1 MGRYPLG
8 GRASMNAAAVT
19 FNNVSITYDRHVAV
33 SGMTGCFSPGSVTA
47 IAGPNGAGKS
57 TLLKALMDDLP
68 VSSGKINRG
77 GLRRQDF
84 GYLPQTAE
92 IDRQFPLTVAD
103 TVMLGAWKE
112 TGGFRRLSRR
122 SAEKGLA
129 ALHAVGLDGFG
140 HRHIGALSSGQFQRV
155 LFARLLLQDPT
166 FIILDEPFA
175 AIDAA
180 TTRDLLAIIDRWKAE
195 SRTIVA
201 VLHDIDQ
208 VRSYFPRTLLMAR
221 ELIGW
226 GDTETVMSPANLQRA
241 RAMSEGAAAR
251 LSVVA

>member
-1 MGRYPLG
+1 
-8 GRASMNAAAVT
+8 MNAAAVT
-19 FNNVSITYDRHVAV
+19 FKNVSITYDRHVAV

-68 VSSGKINRG
+68 VASGKIDRG

-92 IDRQFPLTVAD
+92 IDRHFPLTVAE

-112 TGGFRRLSRR
+112 TGGFRGLSRR
-122 SAEKGLA
+122 TAEKGLA
-129 ALHAVGLDGFG
+129 ALQAVGLDGFG

-175 AIDAA
+175 AIDAS

-195 SRTIVA
+195 NRTLVA
-201 VLHDIDQ
+201 VLHDVDQ
-208 VRSYFPRTLLMAR
+208 VRSYFPQTLLMAR
-221 ELIGW
+221 EPIGW
-226 GDTETVMSPANLQRA
+226 GETETVMSPANLQRA
-241 RAMSEGAAAR
+241 RTMSEGAAAR
-251 LSVVA
+251 LSAVAQ